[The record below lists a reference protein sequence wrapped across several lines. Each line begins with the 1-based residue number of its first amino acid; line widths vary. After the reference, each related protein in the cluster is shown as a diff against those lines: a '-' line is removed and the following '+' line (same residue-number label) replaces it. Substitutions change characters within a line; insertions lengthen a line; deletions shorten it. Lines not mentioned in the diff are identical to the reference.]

1 MVQTSDPQCGKIA
14 GDICP
19 ECLLTMLDWDPSLS
33 VDKDVSL
40 CGVYTLHSLAVKTGL
55 SMWFWC
61 LVSNMLILWQNEV
74 AQPPTYISWLSG
86 SRFSCTLLEM
96 SFVIFSERYL
106 VVPQRRGFLDQK
118 RKIHYYSKWNK
129 NKQDKLAD

>member
-1 MVQTSDPQCGKIA
+1 MDGSDFRSSMWEDCRWYLSWVFAYHVRLRSKPKCWQRCF
-14 GDICP
+14 
-19 ECLLTMLDWDPSLS
+19 TMWS
-33 VDKDVSL
+33 V
-40 CGVYTLHSLAVKTGL
+40 HSLAVKTGL